1 MDPWGGMDP
10 QIVELKAWK
19 NARKMGKISIKA
31 ADIQGPTD
39 DIRAREFDP
48 AHCAVLKRKLQTTG
62 SSNSKGVKLVV
73 ISEELEHAWLTASK
87 QEQLAM
93 FTDGAQFYG
102 EVMSMV
108 KYAVGG
114 DHTRF
119 AVTEL
124 NLEYPDYVKWKLFKK
139 LTILVTGT
147 TPDAYQMCKDLG
159 VMYNS
164 KQYHKEMGFADRLL
178 LTHKYFEQKGQLEK
192 GQRRTPE
199 VTAWCDKQ
207 CALAHIPV
215 NSWSQYAAAA
225 RLEGNA
231 WLYME
236 AILKGKYG
244 LAIKRGHLPAVIPT
258 SQSPMIKIL
267 TCPSDV
273 VEKTL
278 ASVYNGTLSISMLN
292 NEAEN
297 YKAYAMTK
305 EMITWAV
312 AMESSQAC
320 NERVVA
326 KAYPTLMSRGFIL
339 EFVPGIKS
347 LMKSAKNLEA
357 QDCPPWIKVKV
368 VEHLRYKQQVCATIR
383 TSMINVFC
391 SCPSQAICAKKWRKT
406 PFASRLAKRRTPKWR
421 SSVRCFLETTVL
433 SLGCCLG
440 KTVKLVFSNYFL
452 LIF

>member
-1 MDPWGGMDP
+1 MDPWGGMDAE
-10 QIVELKAWK
+10 IIEMKAWK
-19 NARKMGKISIKA
+19 SARKMGKIRIKA
-31 ADIQGPTD
+31 AEIHGPTD

-48 AHCAVLKRKLQTTG
+48 AHCAVLKQRLQTTG
-62 SSNSKGVKLVV
+62 SSNAKGVKLVV
-73 ISEELEHAWLTASK
+73 ISQELETAWLAASA
-87 QEQLAM
+87 QEQQAM
-93 FTDGAQFYG
+93 FTDGHQFY
-102 EVMSMV
+102 EDVMGMV
-108 KYAVGG
+108 KYAIGG

-119 AVTEL
+119 AVTQLSQEFP
-124 NLEYPDYVKWKLFKK
+124 EHAKWKVFKQ
-139 LTILVTGT
+139 LTIMVTGT
-147 TPDAYQMCKDLG
+147 SPDAYQMCKDLG

-244 LAIKRGHLPAVIPT
+244 LAIKRGHLPGVIPT

-267 TCPSDV
+267 TCPADV

-278 ASVYNGTLSISMLN
+278 ARVYNGTLGISMLA
-292 NEAEN
+292 NEADN

-305 EMITWAV
+305 EMIIWAV
-312 AMESSQAC
+312 GMESTQAC
-320 NERVVA
+320 DERIVA
-326 KAYPTLMSRGFIL
+326 KAYPTLMSRGFVV

-347 LMKSAKNLEA
+347 LLKSTKGVEA
-357 QDCPPWIKVKV
+357 SDCPPWIKTKV
-368 VEHLRYKQQVCATIR
+368 VEHLRYKQQVCATF
-383 TSMINVFC
+383 VH
-391 SCPSQAICAKKWRKT
+391 
-406 PFASRLAKRRTPKWR
+406 L
-421 SSVRCFLETTVL
+421 
-433 SLGCCLG
+433 
-440 KTVKLVFSNYFL
+440 
-452 LIF
+452 